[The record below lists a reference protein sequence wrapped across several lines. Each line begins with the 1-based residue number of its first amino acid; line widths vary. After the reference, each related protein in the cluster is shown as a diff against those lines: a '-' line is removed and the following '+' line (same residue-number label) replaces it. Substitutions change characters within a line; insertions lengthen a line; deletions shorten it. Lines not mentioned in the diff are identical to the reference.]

1 MGRLIDLTGTR
12 FGRLMVI
19 ERTGNARDGHAR
31 WRCLCDCGKRVTVC
45 GNDLKKSTTRSCG
58 CLRLDKV
65 EEMVRINVENGHG
78 KSRSR
83 LYSIWSNMKQRC
95 YNEKH
100 PEYSIYGG
108 RGIKICNEW
117 LRDFMSFYDWALL
130 HGYKEDLS
138 IDRVDVNGPYAPGN
152 CRWATAKEQSN
163 NLRTN
168 RRYTIDG
175 TTKTLK
181 QWSEEYHI
189 SYCKLRSR
197 IYIGWSIEE
206 ALGLA
211 PRKR

>member
-1 MGRLIDLTGTR
+1 
-12 FGRLMVI
+12 
-19 ERTGNARDGHAR
+19 
-31 WRCLCDCGKRVTVC
+31 
-45 GNDLKKSTTRSCG
+45 
-58 CLRLDKV
+58 
-65 EEMVRINVENGHG
+65 
-78 KSRSR
+78 
-83 LYSIWSNMKQRC
+83 
-95 YNEKH
+95 
-100 PEYSIYGG
+100 
-108 RGIKICNEW
+108 
-117 LRDFMSFYDWALL
+117 MSFYDWALL